1 MKVSLII
8 VAALASAFMLRNQ
21 SAALRHWLLAAAMAL
36 AAAMPLLELA
46 VPSWN
51 VSFATEAL
59 GDRRAPPQAR
69 SVSIEEQVSLAAGQ
83 PAPPAPRG
91 KGSVDLLRAV
101 WLTGTMLSLAVLA
114 VGLGRLAW
122 LASRA
127 RRVSDERWA
136 ELLGPVPLLQSD
148 HPTLLVT
155 WGLAPP
161 RIILPLAA
169 RGWSNERMRIVLW
182 HELAH
187 IRRGDWIVQMMAEVL
202 RAVYWFNPLLWIA
215 CRRLR
220 LESEQACDDAVMNG
234 GIEGPEYATELLGL
248 ARDLKQRRTWLPAP
262 AMARPSSLERRIRA
276 MLNTHVNRGPL
287 TGFARLTIAA
297 GLLAIAIPIAAAQSA
312 FATFS
317 GSIVDAQGLSLP
329 NATVV
334 LSNEPRQSK
343 YEVKSDQSGNFEFVG
358 LPAADYTLEIR
369 ARGFATLHQQV
380 PVSGRNLQ
388 RRYALQIGSVE
399 ESITVT
405 AGGDSRPPSIRQRGA
420 FKPEVETDCMRSA
433 VGGNITPPKKIRDVA
448 PLYPASFRGADGEG
462 IVVLDTTIGL
472 DGFVNHINVR
482 EGADPD
488 LADAAIT
495 AVRQWQFTQ
504 TLLNCT
510 PVEVSMKV
518 TTRFKHRQ

>member
-8 VAALASAFMLRNQ
+8 GAALAAAFMLRHQ
-21 SAALRHWLLAAAMAL
+21 SAALRHWLLVAAIGL
-36 AAAMPLLELA
+36 AAAMPLLELTL
-46 VPSWN
+46 PSWN
-51 VSFATEAL
+51 VSFASEAL
-59 GDRRAPPQAR
+59 ADRRAPLQR
-69 SVSIEEQVSLAAGQ
+69 SVSTDEQVSLAAGQ
-83 PAPPAPRG
+83 QAPSPPRG
-91 KGSVDLLRAV
+91 KRSGALLRAV
-101 WLTGTMLSLAVLA
+101 WLTGTILSLAVLVA
-114 VGLGRLAW
+114 GLGRLAW

-136 ELLGPVPLLQSD
+136 ELLGPVLLLQSD

-169 RGWSNERMRIVLW
+169 RGWSNDRMRIVLW

-187 IRRGDWIVQMMAEVL
+187 IRRGDWAAQMLAELL
-202 RAVYWFNPLLWIA
+202 RAVYWFNPLLWIV

-220 LESEQACDDAVMNG
+220 LESEQACDDAVLNR

-297 GLLAIAIPIAAAQSA
+297 GLLAIAVPIAAAQSA
-312 FATFS
+312 FLTFS
-317 GSIVDAQGLSLP
+317 GSIVDAQGLSVP
-329 NATVV
+329 NAAVV
-334 LSNEPRQSK
+334 LSNESRQSK
-343 YEVKSDQSGNFEFVG
+343 YEVKSDQGGNFEFVG
-358 LPAADYTLEIR
+358 LPGGDYTLEIR
-369 ARGFATLHQQV
+369 VIGFVTLRQQV
-380 PVSGRNLQ
+380 PLSGQNLQ
-388 RRYALQIGSVE
+388 RRYVLQIGSLQ

-405 AGGDSRPPSIRQRGA
+405 DGPDSRPPSIKERGA
-420 FKPEVETDCMRSA
+420 FKPADATDCMPSP
-433 VGGNITPPKKIRDVA
+433 VGGNIIPPRKIRDMA
-448 PLYPASFRGADGEG
+448 PQYPASSGGAAVEG
-462 IVVLDTTIGL
+462 VVVLDTTIGV
-472 DGFVNHINVR
+472 DGFVKNINVR

-488 LADAAIT
+488 LADAAVT
-495 AVRQWQFTQ
+495 AVREWQFTQ

-510 PVEVSMKV
+510 PVEASMTV